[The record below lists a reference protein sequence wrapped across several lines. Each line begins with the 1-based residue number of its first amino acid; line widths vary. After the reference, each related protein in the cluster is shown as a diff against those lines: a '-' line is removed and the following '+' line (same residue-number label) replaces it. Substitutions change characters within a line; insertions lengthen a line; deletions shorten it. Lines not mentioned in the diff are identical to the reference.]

1 MHSHF
6 KKLALIG
13 SFYLLLNQIAYAQW
27 YQSDTLNQILVSG
40 IKYQKYNIGSTSFSW
55 KDTTAHQQSLGQKIA
70 EKFPVHFINR
80 GAKGQLSTINLR
92 GVGGSRTNL
101 IWNNLEINSFT
112 LGESDYGLI
121 PAMVADQVT
130 LTLGNNTALWGN
142 GSIGGSINLSSQPSF
157 TTENQLAS
165 HLGIGSF
172 GERQMRLSHTYA
184 ENNINLKTQV
194 YYLQTDN
201 NFQFPLADS
210 MATQQNAAFQNFG
223 ALADFYFKPGSNQLL
238 SINSWF
244 NFSDRQIQPSK
255 YDFNNQNKLTDY
267 NLRMII
273 AYAIQ
278 KEKNLNEMRLGYT
291 HDYQIFNQSQA
302 IVTNRLYASYE
313 NDWQLLPNLSWKN
326 GFNLN
331 YLRPQVHA
339 FPENPEEIRSDL
351 YSSLAYKAQLF
362 SLALNLRQPTVDGEL
377 KSFSPSLG
385 IEVHAIEREEI
396 NFKLTAQAGRGF
408 RLPTLND
415 RFWFPGGNP
424 DLLPELSRNIEAGY
438 QLSYKPGI
446 IKYRTSANFFHNS
459 VDNWIEWR
467 PGGRTTDNNGETISF
482 WYPDNIRLVHATGIE
497 FFHHLELQDLVPSS
511 KILVDFSGTYTRTTN
526 KTKIDARDRS
536 YNKQLRY
543 TPQWML
549 NGGLGFSYHQFLFN
563 INSQYTGKRYTE
575 NNNELRP
582 LSDFLLIN
590 LSLGK
595 SFKTGN
601 IPVHLSANINNL
613 FNARYENF
621 QNMAM
626 PGINYQLNL
635 SFNYNL

>member
-1 MHSHF
+1 MHPLL
-6 KKLALIG
+6 KKFTLIG
-13 SFYLLLNQIAYAQW
+13 GFYLLLSQALYAQW
-27 YQSDTLNQILVSG
+27 YQSDTLQQILVSG
-40 IKYQKYNIGSTSFSW
+40 IKYQKYNIGGTSFTLNDS
-55 KDTTAHQQSLGQKIA
+55 TTYQQSLGQKIA

-80 GAKGQLSTINLR
+80 GAKGQLSSINLR

-112 LGESDYGLI
+112 LGESDFSLI
-121 PAMVADQVT
+121 PTFAADQLT
-130 LTLGNNTALWGN
+130 LTLGNNGALWGN
-142 GSIGGSINLSSQPSF
+142 GAIGGSINLSSQPSF
-157 TTENQLAS
+157 TTKNQLAS

-184 ENNINLKTQV
+184 ESKLNLKTQV

-201 NFQFPLADS
+201 DFQFPLADS

-223 ALADFYFKPGSNQLL
+223 ALADFYFKPASNQLL
-238 SINSWF
+238 SLNTWF
-244 NFSDRQIQPSK
+244 NYSDRQIQPAK
-255 YDFNNQNKLTDY
+255 FDFNNQNTLLDY
-267 NLRMII
+267 NLRAI
-273 AYAIQ
+273 ASYSIQ
-278 KEKNLNEMRLGYT
+278 SKKNINEARVGYT
-291 HDYQIFNQSQA
+291 YDYQIFNQNQA
-302 IVTNRLYASYE
+302 IITNRLYASYE
-313 NDWQLLPNLSWKN
+313 NEWQVLSNLSWKN
-326 GFNLN
+326 GINLN
-331 YLRPQVHA
+331 YLKPEVHA
-339 FPENPEEIRSDL
+339 YPENPEEIRSDI

-377 KSFSPSLG
+377 RAFSPSLG
-385 IEVHAIEREEI
+385 IEVHAVEQENV
-396 NFKLTAQAGRGF
+396 NFKLTAQAGRSF

-438 QLSYKPGI
+438 QLSAKSGTVQ
-446 IKYRTSANFFHNS
+446 YRSSANLFHNS

-467 PGGRTTDNNGETISF
+467 PGGRATDKNGETISF

-497 FFHHLELQDLVPSS
+497 FFSHVELQELIPAS
-511 KILVDFSGTYTRTTN
+511 KLILDFNGTFTRTIN
-526 KTKIDARDRS
+526 KTKIDAQDRS

-549 NGGLGFSYHQFLFN
+549 NGSLGIAYHDFIFN
-563 INSQYTGKRYTE
+563 INSQYTGERYTE

-582 LSDFLLIN
+582 LPAFFLTN

-595 SFKTGN
+595 SFKTGS
-601 IPVHLSANINNL
+601 IPIHLSANINNL
-613 FNARYENF
+613 FNVRYENF
-621 QNMAM
+621 QNLAM

-635 SFNYNL
+635 SINYNL